1 MMEQGFFERVYAVVC
16 AIPRGKVLCYGDVA
30 RAAGFP
36 RMARQV
42 GWALHNNPRPGQI
55 PCHRVV
61 FKDGSLSKGFAFGGP
76 EVQAAL
82 LSAEGVE
89 VEDLKVDMKKYRLD
103 IEF

>member
-1 MMEQGFFERVYAVVC
+1 MEQGFFERVYDIVC
-16 AIPRGKVLCYGDVA
+16 AIPKGKVLSYGDVA

-42 GWALHNNPRPGQI
+42 GWALHSNPRPGEI

-82 LSAEGVE
+82 LEGEGVK
-89 VEDLKVDMKKYRLD
+89 VDNLKVDMKKYRAQMD
-103 IEF
+103 F